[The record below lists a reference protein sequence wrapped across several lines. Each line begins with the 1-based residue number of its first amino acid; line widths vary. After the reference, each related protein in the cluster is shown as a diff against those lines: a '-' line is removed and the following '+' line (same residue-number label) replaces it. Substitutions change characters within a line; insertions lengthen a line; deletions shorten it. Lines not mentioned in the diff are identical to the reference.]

1 MRNILHYFETFL
13 KRFVID
19 SIARFGIFP
28 SWGLSQKLPRIIG
41 LNRAKELSLSAKPL
55 DAVTA
60 ERWGLV
66 NRVVQPGEDVV
77 SAAIEIAESI
87 LQNKQ
92 DMVLKYKSILNDGFR
107 LSFAE
112 GAALEKVDV
121 YNRFHI
127 FFFSS
132 LTSFLFAT
140 ACLEDSETLEDFV
153 GCIFGML

>member
-1 MRNILHYFETFL
+1 
-13 KRFVID
+13 
-19 SIARFGIFP
+19 
-28 SWGLSQKLPRIIG
+28 

-107 LSFAE
+107 LSFVE

-121 YNRFHI
+121 YNRFNI
-127 FFFSS
+127 I
-132 LTSFLFAT
+132 LIL
-140 ACLEDSETLEDFV
+140 L
-153 GCIFGML
+153 